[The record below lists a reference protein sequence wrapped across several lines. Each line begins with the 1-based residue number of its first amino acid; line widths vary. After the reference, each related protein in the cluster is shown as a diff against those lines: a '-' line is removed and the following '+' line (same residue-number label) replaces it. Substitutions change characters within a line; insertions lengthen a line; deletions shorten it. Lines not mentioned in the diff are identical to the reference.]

1 MKRTGHA
8 ALLLALPLFPG
19 LAMAEDGDAASL
31 EALPAVAFHVQQA
44 RDIAGS
50 DFRFLSD
57 GLLCGPAEQT
67 IPKAIM
73 TVPGFLD
80 PDAPGIEP
88 FAAFDNLYYI
98 GMYAW
103 GTFVLDTGE
112 GLILFDSLTNE
123 REVEEIL
130 LPGMTEMGLDPNDLK
145 YLVVT
150 HAHVDH
156 YGGAHYLKQQYG
168 VPVMMSAADWDA
180 LAHDISY
187 PWFVRSGY
195 PPVVQPQRDVTVED
209 GDILSLGNASVT
221 FVLTPGHTPGTLS
234 PIIEVQ
240 DRGQTRTV
248 AMWGGQ
254 ALHADIATLHQM
266 HNSLHK
272 FWSLGRERGVEGL
285 ISTHAWFVG
294 NFEQHARGRV
304 DGRNPLLIGQD
315 GFERMMSIYDACI
328 DAQFARSHARL
339 E

>member
-1 MKRTGHA
+1 MQRTDH
-8 ALLLALPLFPG
+8 ALLLALILSAGP
-19 LAMAEDGDAASL
+19 AMAADGGPAAL
-31 EALPAVAFHVQQA
+31 EALPAVAFHVQHA
-44 RDIAGS
+44 RDIAGD

-57 GLLCGPAEQT
+57 GLLCGPADDT
-67 IPKAIM
+67 IPKAIR

-123 REVEEIL
+123 QQVNDIL
-130 LPGMTEMGLDPNDLK
+130 LPGMAELGLDPNDLK
-145 YLVVT
+145 HLIIT

-156 YGGAHYLKQQYG
+156 YGGAQYLKDEYG
-168 VPVMMSAADWDA
+168 VPIMMSAADWDA
-180 LAHDISY
+180 LPDDISY
-187 PWFVRSGY
+187 PYFVQAGY
-195 PPVVQPQRDVTVED
+195 PPIVQPKRDVAVED

-234 PIIEVQ
+234 PIIEVR
-240 DRGQTRTV
+240 DRGQTHTI

-254 ALHADIATLHQM
+254 ALHDDLATLGQM

-272 FWSLGRERGVEGL
+272 FWSLGKERGVEGL

-304 DGRNPLLIGQD
+304 DGKSPLLIGQD
-315 GFERMMSIYDACI
+315 GFERMMGIYDACI
-328 DAQFARSHARL
+328 DAQFARSHAKL
-339 E
+339 D